1 MITKV
6 NTHPLVVW
14 SVKWLMLAVAFAW
27 LVGCSTMTKSMQ
39 DPFLSSTKP
48 DEFSCGE
55 SHKASARSSRKTS
68 ASQQAAKQPGYPPMG
83 AYPPVDDAYARSAQA
98 TRSAQANRAGSMQY
112 GMQVSSGMNPQMPG
126 QMSGEYGAARPPAK
140 TASTKKKAKGDFE
153 DPFATE
159 EFAASEETGRA
170 SL

>member
-39 DPFLSSTKP
+39 DPFLSSTNP

-55 SHKASARSSRKTS
+55 SHKASARSSRKAN
-68 ASQQAAKQPGYPPMG
+68 ASQQASKQPGYPPMG
-83 AYPPVDDAYARSAQA
+83 AYPPVDGAYA
-98 TRSAQANRAGSMQY
+98 RSAQANRAGSMQY
-112 GMQVSSGMNPQMPG
+112 GMQVSSGMNPSMPG